1 MGSQD
6 LQINKTA
13 STAVK
18 TGSAAL
24 ILGIVFLAA
33 NMRAPLTSVGPL
45 VGDIRGTLSI
55 SNMAAGILTTLPLL
69 AFALLSPFAPKL
81 SRRFGME
88 KVLFTALALLT
99 LGIVIR
105 SAAGVASLFA
115 GTALIGIAIS
125 VCNVLLPGLIKQEFP
140 QRIGVVTGTYS
151 VAMNLCGAVASG
163 ISIPLTESLGLGW
176 KGALGCWGILAIVA
190 MAAWIPQLK
199 GRHMPAVAVAS
210 AGTKRSSIWKSPLA
224 WQVTLFMGMQSFVFY
239 VTVAWLPEILASKG
253 MDAGTAGWML
263 FLMQFALLPF
273 TFIVPIL
280 AAKMNNQRPLVV
292 ITGVLFVSGIA
303 GFLFDAPLVALWTV
317 LLGIGAGFAF
327 SLAMMF
333 FGLRTQTTSEAA
345 ELSGMAQSIG
355 YLLAAV
361 GPTLFGLL
369 HDMTHGWKIPLML
382 LLAASVLLFL
392 VGMGAAKNRYVNS

>member
-1 MGSQD
+1 MDSQD

-45 VGDIRGTLSI
+45 VGDIRATLSI

-88 KVLFTALALLT
+88 KVLFTALAVLT

-105 SAAGVASLFA
+105 SASGTAALFV

-140 QRIGVVTGTYS
+140 QRIGVVTGIYS

-176 KGALGCWGILAIVA
+176 KGALGCWGILAIAA

-210 AGTKRSSIWKSPLA
+210 AGIKRTSIWKSPLA

-239 VTVAWLPEILASKG
+239 VTVAWLPEILAGKG
-253 MDAGTAGWML
+253 MAAGTAGWML

-292 ITGVLFVSGIA
+292 ITGVLFVAGIA
-303 GFLFDAPLVALWTV
+303 GFLFDAPFVALWTV
-317 LLGIGAGFAF
+317 LLGVGAGFAF

-333 FGLRTQTTSEAA
+333 FGLRTQTTAEAA